1 MDFKRTSVDQKR
13 DELDA
18 KMVSRPFKVNLYLEF
33 DLIEP
38 KNRETVRFNKYGN
51 SIMKKGNLNSSN
63 NRIFFLIMKC
73 SIFWVQF

>member
-33 DLIEP
+33 DLIELQ
-38 KNRETVRFNKYGN
+38 NRETVRFNNYLMDK
-51 SIMKKGNLNSSN
+51 
-63 NRIFFLIMKC
+63 
-73 SIFWVQF
+73 

>member
-1 MDFKRTSVDQKR
+1 MELNLAPWIKKKVQIEKKMVLTDFKRTSVDQKR

-38 KNRETVRFNKYGN
+38 QN
-51 SIMKKGNLNSSN
+51 
-63 NRIFFLIMKC
+63 
-73 SIFWVQF
+73 

>member
-33 DLIEP
+33 DLIEAR
-38 KNRETVRFNKYGN
+38 N
-51 SIMKKGNLNSSN
+51 
-63 NRIFFLIMKC
+63 
-73 SIFWVQF
+73 

>member
-38 KNRETVRFNKYGN
+38 QNREILRFKRSWNGQRQLK
-51 SIMKKGNLNSSN
+51 
-63 NRIFFLIMKC
+63 FLK
-73 SIFWVQF
+73 